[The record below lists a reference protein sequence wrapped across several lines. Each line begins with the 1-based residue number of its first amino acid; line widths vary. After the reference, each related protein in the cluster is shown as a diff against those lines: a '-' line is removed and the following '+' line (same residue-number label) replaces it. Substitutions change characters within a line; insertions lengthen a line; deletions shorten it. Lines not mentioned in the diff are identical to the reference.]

1 MEKPQS
7 PTIDI
12 ENTGSLTRV
21 FLNGEEVEGV
31 VSVAFSHSV
40 REHKSFPT
48 VKVELLA
55 EKVHIGTHQ
64 VFDLPDIYHPFYV
77 SSDKLIEAGIL
88 TMDQLNELVDKGML

>member
-1 MEKPQS
+1 MDKPES
-7 PTIDI
+7 LTIDI

-21 FLNGEEVEGV
+21 FLNGDEVEGV

-40 REHKSFPT
+40 REHKSSPT
-48 VKVELLA
+48 VKIELLA

-77 SSDKLIEAGIL
+77 SSEKLIEAGIL
-88 TMDQLNELVDKGML
+88 TMEQLNELVEKEML